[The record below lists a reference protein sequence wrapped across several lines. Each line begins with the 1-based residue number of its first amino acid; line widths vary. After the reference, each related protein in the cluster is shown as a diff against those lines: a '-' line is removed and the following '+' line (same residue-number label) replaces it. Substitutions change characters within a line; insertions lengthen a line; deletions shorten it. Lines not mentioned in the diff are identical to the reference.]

1 MGIIYGK
8 TLGEMDT
15 QIINDISSQCGIMFD
30 TARLLYYR
38 NINTVEKAKAYLN
51 PGKHGFNNP
60 FLLEGVKEA
69 VERITIAKL
78 KNEKVLIFG
87 DYDADGVCATTV
99 LYNALEMFGISARKF
114 VPEREGNYGLNI
126 DTVKQLNKQEKIHL
140 IITVDCGIS
149 DGDKIEEIKKLGIEV
164 IVTDHH
170 EPPED
175 LPKCIRINPKIDNQ
189 PYPFKDLCGAGVA
202 FKLGY
207 ALVGEKVNELLDLV
221 ALATIADNMNLVEE
235 NRDIVYEGLKIF
247 NNKNSLRL
255 PLVYLIGES
264 NLSKQITAL
273 TLAYTIAPR
282 VNAGGRMGDANA
294 ELSLFTEKN
303 PNTIFDLAT
312 KIENYNILRQQE
324 CDRIYNQAKQKIIE
338 NNMQKNNIIL
348 VADDAW
354 GTGVI
359 GIIASK
365 LVEEFARPVIVFAG
379 CDGYYKGSAR
389 SIDGINI
396 HEAINSVKDILLTF
410 GGHSQAAGISV
421 KKENFELLK
430 ERLNSVIS
438 QIEHQIPTGQTILV
452 DWEVDK
458 PISMQFA
465 RELELLEPCGVG
477 NRRPIFST
485 KERAILSQRIK
496 ENSPHYAFKTQAME
510 MLDFNGEKNVAPLS
524 FDIEKD
530 IVFEVNLSTF
540 KNKQSLKGYLK
551 NIVID
556 YTLDSALPY
565 KFNNQLDLLM
575 QNKLYE
581 ELLFVENL
589 SVDRQDFARIFNK
602 LIALN
607 GEEIYNFVDFCAK
620 NILDEDIYQSIFTM
634 KVFVELGIFSIKDRL
649 LNFNQN
655 VKNALTNSNLYSKIY
670 LLKQ

>member
-8 TLGEMDT
+8 KLGDKDT
-15 QIINDISSQCGIMFD
+15 QIISDISCQCGIMFD

-38 NINTVEKAKAYLN
+38 NIDTVEKAKAYLN

-60 FLLEGVKEA
+60 YLLNGVKEA
-69 VERITIAKL
+69 VERITLAKL
-78 KNEKVLIFG
+78 RKEKVLIFG
-87 DYDADGVCATTV
+87 DYDADGICATTV

-114 VPEREGNYGLNI
+114 VPERESNYGLNI
-126 DTVKQLNKQEKIHL
+126 DTIIEFNAIENIDL

-175 LPKCIRINPKIDNQ
+175 LPNCIKINPKIDGQ
-189 PYPFKDLCGAGVA
+189 PYPFKELCGAGVA

-235 NRDIVYEGLKIF
+235 NRDIVAEGLKIF
-247 NNKNSLRL
+247 NNKKTLRL
-255 PLVYLIGES
+255 PLVYLIGEP
-264 NLSKQITAL
+264 NLNKQITAH
-273 TLAYTIAPR
+273 TLAYNIAPR
-282 VNAGGRMGDANA
+282 VNAGGRMGDANTA
-294 ELSLFTEKN
+294 LSLFTETN

-312 KIENYNILRQQE
+312 KIENYNLLRQQE

-348 VADDAW
+348 VADDEW
-354 GTGVI
+354 RTGVI

-421 KKENFELLK
+421 KKENFNLLV
-430 ERLNSVIS
+430 ERLNGVIS
-438 QIEHQIPTGQTILV
+438 EVKHTLPTGKTILV
-452 DWEVDK
+452 DWQVEK
-458 PISMQFA
+458 PISIQFA

-477 NRRPIFST
+477 NRRPIFS
-485 KERAILSQRIK
+485 II
-496 ENSPHYAFKTQAME
+496 
-510 MLDFNGEKNVAPLS
+510 
-524 FDIEKD
+524 
-530 IVFEVNLSTF
+530 
-540 KNKQSLKGYLK
+540 
-551 NIVID
+551 
-556 YTLDSALPY
+556 
-565 KFNNQLDLLM
+565 
-575 QNKLYE
+575 
-581 ELLFVENL
+581 
-589 SVDRQDFARIFNK
+589 
-602 LIALN
+602 
-607 GEEIYNFVDFCAK
+607 
-620 NILDEDIYQSIFTM
+620 
-634 KVFVELGIFSIKDRL
+634 
-649 LNFNQN
+649 
-655 VKNALTNSNLYSKIY
+655 
-670 LLKQ
+670 